1 MGQGSTSESVDEYQA
16 INLDPEMIIVGPTG
30 VSAICATKLEGNLLV
45 ATSQGTITLYDIEEK
60 KKLKNW
66 TQNRR
71 LTSIAYNYDDNTFY
85 TTYFSFENEEPNI
98 KEGLVNNYVI
108 FLDTVA
114 KKEINSEMAGDG
126 ILKWNFEDTKYTREI
141 GERIAVMYKHGDNL
155 LLQRKPG
162 LIEEFVDGEFKTFID
177 AKITKFLILSSLG
190 KNLIGVVAG
199 TGDIYSWDENR
210 IPLKLHDGDGSED
223 LVINCLCGI
232 DDSILVF
239 GMNSYLYFIEM
250 QSKRLRSFGAH
261 DKKITAL
268 CTMGDEFLVSSDLLG
283 NMKFW
288 DISKIKGIF
297 PEKNGKKK

>member
-1 MGQGSTSESVDEYQA
+1 MGQGSTSESVDEFQA

-30 VSAICATKLEGNLLV
+30 VTSICSTKHEGNLLV
-45 ATSQGTITLYDIEEK
+45 ATSQGTITLFDIEEK
-60 KKLKNW
+60 KQLKNW

-71 LTSIAYNYDDNTFY
+71 LTNIVYNYDDNTFL
-85 TTYFSFENEEPNI
+85 TTYFSFESEEPNI

-114 KKEINSEMAGDG
+114 KKEIISEMAGDG
-126 ILKWNFEDTKYTREI
+126 ILKWNFEDTKSTREI
-141 GERIAVMYKHGDNL
+141 GERIAVMHKHGNDL

-162 LIEEFVDGEFKTFID
+162 LIEEYIDGEFKTFID

-199 TGDIYSWDENR
+199 TADIYSWDENR
-210 IPLKLHDGDGSED
+210 IVLKLHDGDGSED
-223 LVINCLCGI
+223 CVINCLCGI
-232 DDSILVF
+232 DDTILVF
-239 GMNSYLYFIEM
+239 GMGSYLYFIEM
-250 QSKRLRSFGAH
+250 KSKRMRSFGAH

-268 CTMGDEFLVSSDLLG
+268 CTMGDEFLVSCDLLG
-283 NMKFW
+283 NLKFW

-297 PEKNGKKK
+297 PDAKKK